1 MHRDARGWMHD
12 GGIAPLTFPKGA
24 TGTKVP
30 FYNSIIGNFM
40 VDQDRPETI
49 LLQLFGHSEKSE
61 WFSAIFVV
69 IFEVNIVDKRNK
81 HNL

>member
-1 MHRDARGWMHD
+1 MFIVTHSSLQQRVKKLRVDMHRDARGWMHD

-61 WFSAIFVV
+61 
-69 IFEVNIVDKRNK
+69 
-81 HNL
+81 

>member
-1 MHRDARGWMHD
+1 MSN
-12 GGIAPLTFPKGA
+12 
-24 TGTKVP
+24 GTEVP

-49 LLQLFGHSEKSE
+49 LLQLFGHSENSE
-61 WFSAIFVV
+61 WFSVVFVI
-69 IFEVNIVDKRNK
+69 IFEGNIDDKRNK